1 MIASENIEFACDE
14 DTTMKPTFTCLQ
26 DGTFDATDQVT
37 CPIPPCYTEGSKFL
51 NDVHPPYA
59 SMSEIECD
67 VQSLRWDMVRLR
79 GVLIHKVF
87 GRKDPDDF
95 PMGCVIDDTSVSS
108 GSKLWIGEVVVRHV
122 PLPISAF
129 VRLIRAKNSSLLQ
142 QQRTASSL
150 DSTAAHNPLGVDH
163 SGGGRRSLASS
174 MAYSPVGIETVCPVS
189 LKNCASE
196 DKCDEG
202 AFCEFDNIL
211 LSARFKEK
219 SHVKVCR
226 GGQYVIEHT
235 KGSLPVKYK
244 CTGHASANY
253 EPTEDDDVY
262 RAVSRAR
269 RYSCDAL
276 SPDTA
281 TRFRMWKNA
290 KTDEHC
296 WFDCSPC
303 YDKEEPCD
311 VSDAIDEPPAG
322 LDYGN
327 GVTSSTCTKPGMTM
341 HDTCLPS
348 RGFVAV
354 PRNRGQVNDLY
365 PVPKPGYSVKL
376 ITCSTFPDGCHKS
389 VGHWLMFILSLAVV
403 LLFTILLQFFLDC
416 TSRGKTTSNIAR
428 RW

>member
-1 MIASENIEFACDE
+1 MI
-14 DTTMKPTFTCLQ
+14 
-26 DGTFDATDQVT
+26 QV
-37 CPIPPCYTEGSKFL
+37 YL
-51 NDVHPPYA
+51 V
-59 SMSEIECD
+59 
-67 VQSLRWDMVRLR
+67 
-79 GVLIHKVF
+79 
-87 GRKDPDDF
+87 DP
-95 PMGCVIDDTSVSS
+95 SS
-108 GSKLWIGEVVVRHV
+108 GLAKVVVRHV

-129 VRLIRAKNSSLLQ
+129 VRLIKGQKQL
-142 QQRTASSL
+142 TA
-150 DSTAAHNPLGVDH
+150 TAAAVADAALILLPLTIHWALTTAVAADAAL
-163 SGGGRRSLASS
+163 RRPWHTLLWGLRLSA
-174 MAYSPVGIETVCPVS
+174 VS

-219 SHVKVCR
+219 SHIKVCR

-244 CTGHASANY
+244 CTGHASAIY
-253 EPTEDDDVY
+253 EPTEDDDDY
-262 RAVSRAR
+262 LGVSRAT

-376 ITCSTFPDGCHKS
+376 ITCSTFPDGCHTS

-403 LLFTILLQFFLDC
+403 LLFTILLQFFLGVHITQEKPRPISPDD
-416 TSRGKTTSNIAR
+416 GKNPVRNKPVRPGAGSNEAIIKV
-428 RW
+428 